1 MHTCALREHEAVPVA
16 VERPRRLLRAVV
28 VARAER
34 AHACKGA
41 EGEGV
46 HTRLRAAREHRAAA
60 AAAQQRERLPE
71 GVRAARARGR
81 HACVGAT
88 QAVGD
93 ADGACADGSCCSA
106 ETVET

>member
-1 MHTCALREHEAVPVA
+1 MRTCALREHEAVPVA

-34 AHACKGA
+34 THARKGA

-46 HTRLRAAREHRAAA
+46 HTRLGAAREHRAAA

-88 QAVGD
+88 QAVND
-93 ADGACADGSCCSA
+93 ADGACGNRTYCWA
-106 ETVET
+106 ETVVE